1 MSKSATGTRRI
12 KPNNL
17 NENGLKSDEDD
28 GYRKFPKS
36 KQNFNA
42 AQGSVIALGLEEISS

>member
-17 NENGLKSDEDD
+17 NDDGIKSDEDD
-28 GYRKFPKS
+28 EYRSFPKS

-42 AQGSVIALGLEEISS
+42 AQECVVASGLEDIST

>member
-12 KPNNL
+12 EPNNL
-17 NENGLKSDEDD
+17 NEDGLKGDEDD
-28 GYRKFPKS
+28 EYRSFPKS

-42 AQGSVIALGLEEISS
+42 AKESDVALGLEDINA

>member
-12 KPNNL
+12 NPNNF
-17 NENGLKSDEDD
+17 NDEGLKSDEDD
-28 GYRKFPKS
+28 EYRSFPKS

-42 AQGSVIALGLEEISS
+42 AKESVIALGLEEITA